1 MATTDTGI
9 AVRDWDAQGQR
20 VAKGKVTESRTQNLR
35 AGQTP
40 TPAGEGEAAAPKTS
54 AGEGSGE
61 SKEGGG
67 VRDLSSARSAS
78 LVTLEEGGALTQQLR
93 PKVTYCSSNLQ
104 CGRIWT

>member
-9 AVRDWDAQGQR
+9 AVKDWAAQGQR

-40 TPAGEGEAAAPKTS
+40 TPAGEGEAAKRTS
-54 AGEGSGE
+54 VGEGSGE
-61 SKEGGG
+61 SKERGG
-67 VRDLSSARSAS
+67 VRDLSSAGSAS
-78 LVTLEEGGALTQQLR
+78 LVTLEEGGALTEHLR